1 MAGLLLASPHAP
13 ACICAVAPHFM
24 LPPDNFALSL
34 HVRVQETAAAA
45 PTQVAD
51 TATLSIVLG
60 ITTRHVTRIVMNP
73 EATLVRV

>member
-1 MAGLLLASPHAP
+1 
-13 ACICAVAPHFM
+13 M
-24 LPPDNFALSL
+24 LPLDNFALSL
-34 HVRVQETAAAA
+34 HVRMQETAA